1 MKDAL
6 DHLTGRAVVTT
17 AHSTGGDAAL
27 QHGSTTIDVRRLL
40 GLITRLVLFSALSWH
55 LYSIR
60 FVPFRNLPFDDAET
74 EAAVRAIN
82 AGHPFELLDIG
93 PDGKPQGLR
102 KMSDAPLDRGM
113 QVVMALGAAAGR
125 RIFGSS
131 FQLTASHG
139 REMFLVLFVIT
150 TMAVV
155 APPVPLLV
163 AVGGALSIRALFEWG
178 PFGLGPA
185 QHWGVA
191 YAVVTTSIYLAT
203 VLKPWTVSRRLG
215 LLLLAMLAAFAQVLR
230 QESVGVAYLAGL
242 SLMISGALCVLVQ
255 RRASGRADATWDL
268 RVVALRAIVGGLM
281 LAAINGSVRPLERWV
296 ISSALGT
303 PFTETRPAEHGVG
316 GPLYL
321 GLGYVSNPFNIG
333 WRDPIATLH
342 ATLAVLPRAYPGDAA
357 SQEILR
363 DEFLRIVKM
372 EPWLLLRNI
381 AAKAVRVHLL
391 ASRQI
396 ATESDI
402 ALWQLPG
409 QARFYRAAPWVLL
422 ISLLVLIWRG
432 TPEGVVFW
440 VASLALVIG
449 GSAGALLVFPDYL
462 GGTQGVSVAMVLVV
476 SAAIAES
483 TAQAW
488 RDSADGQ
495 PIVARQLVAAHALV
509 WCACLALALAGVGI
523 QAWRYRELR
532 ETTARRDPLDVI
544 KEQEF
549 RYAYLFNDM
558 SVGQQGRLLARLHES
573 TDPHVARLVGE
584 RHGDSSLFRPEVLVR
599 TDSQLHLIAWM
610 GNSFQPPV
618 PRLYQGSTHALV
630 LICGECPVT
639 ATLNDFPFDW
649 MMINDLEWR
658 GRYRMVSLPL
668 SPRLKAA
675 RHVQVVG
682 ERVVRLDSSMMT
694 GLIPQLIASAQLV
707 FSER

>member
-1 MKDAL
+1 MNAR
-6 DHLTGRAVVTT
+6 DHLTERAILTT
-17 AHSTGGDAAL
+17 AGSTGGDAAL
-27 QHGSTTIDVRRLL
+27 HDGSSIDVWRLL
-40 GLITRLVLFSALSWH
+40 ALMTRLVVFSAVVWNI
-55 LYSIR
+55 YSVR
-60 FVPFRNLPFDDAET
+60 FLPTRNQPFDDADT

-93 PDGKPQGLR
+93 ADGKPQGLR
-102 KMSDAPLDRGM
+102 KMSDAPIDRGM
-113 QVVMALGAAAGR
+113 QVVMAVGAAAGR

-131 FQLTASHG
+131 FQLKASHG
-139 REMFLVLFVIT
+139 REMFLALFVLT
-150 TMAVV
+150 AAAVL
-155 APPVPLLV
+155 APTVPLLV
-163 AVGGALSIRALFEWG
+163 AVAGAVSISVLFEWG
-178 PFGLGPA
+178 PFALGPA

-191 YAVVTTSIYLAT
+191 YSVVITSIYLAT
-203 VLKPWTVSRRLG
+203 VLKPWTVPRRVG
-215 LLLLAMLAAFAQVLR
+215 VLLLAGLAAFAQVLR
-230 QESVGVAYLAGL
+230 QESVSVAYLGGL
-242 SLMISGALCVLVQ
+242 SLIISGALCMLV
-255 RRASGRADATWDL
+255 RRRVSGRADAMLDL
-268 RVVALRAIVGGLM
+268 RVVARRALVGGLV
-281 LAAINGSVRPLERWV
+281 LVAINGSVRPLQRWCIATV
-296 ISSALGT
+296 LGT

-316 GPLYL
+316 APLYL
-321 GLGYVSNPFNIG
+321 GLGYVSNPLNIG
-333 WRDPIATLH
+333 WRDPIAVLH
-342 ATLAVLPRAYPGDAA
+342 ARLATLPREYPGDAA
-357 SQEILR
+357 AQEILR
-363 DEFLRIVKM
+363 NEFLRIVAM
-372 EPWLLLRNI
+372 EPWLLVRNI
-381 AAKAVRVHLL
+381 AAKAVRVHRL

-402 ALWQLPG
+402 AVWQLPP
-409 QARFYRAAPWVLL
+409 QARFYRAAPWVIL
-422 ISLLVLIWRG
+422 IALLVLIWRG

-462 GGTQGVSVAMVLVV
+462 GGTQGVSVAIVLVV

-483 TAQAW
+483 SAPAW
-488 RDSADGQ
+488 RNAADGRH
-495 PIVARQLVAAHALV
+495 VAARQLLGAHAAVTGL
-509 WCACLALALAGVGI
+509 CLALALAVVGI
-523 QAWRYRELR
+523 QALRYRALR

-573 TDPHVARLVGE
+573 TDPQVARLVGE

>member
-113 QVVMALGAAAGR
+113 QVVMAIGAAAGR

-150 TMAVV
+150 TVAVV

-163 AVGGALSIRALFEWG
+163 AVGGALSIRSLFEWG

-203 VLKPWTVSRRLG
+203 VLRRWTGPRRLG
-215 LLLLAMLAAFAQVLR
+215 LLLLAVLAAFAQVLR

-242 SLMISGALCVLVQ
+242 SLMISGALCVLVG
-255 RRASGRADATWDL
+255 RRASAPADAALDL
-268 RVVALRAIVGGLM
+268 RVVARRAVVGGL
-281 LAAINGSVRPLERWV
+281 LLVAINGSVRPLQRWF

-316 GPLYL
+316 APLYL

-333 WRDPIATLH
+333 WRDPIAILH
-342 ATLAVLPRAYPGDAA
+342 ARLATLPQAYPGDAA
-357 SQEILR
+357 AQEILR
-363 DEFLRIVKM
+363 NEFLRIVTM
-372 EPWLLLRNI
+372 EPWLLVRNI

-396 ATESDI
+396 PTESDI

-409 QARFYRAAPWVLL
+409 QARFYRAAPWVIL
-422 ISLLVLIWRG
+422 ISLLVLMWRG

-449 GSAGALLVFPDYL
+449 GSAGALLAFPEYL
-462 GGTQGVSVAMVLVV
+462 GGTQGVSVVMVLVV
-476 SAAIAES
+476 STAIAES
-483 TAQAW
+483 TARAW
-488 RDSADGQ
+488 RNAGDGRHLA
-495 PIVARQLVAAHALV
+495 ARQLLGAHALIAGL
-509 WCACLALALAGVGI
+509 CLTLALALVGI
-523 QAWRYRELR
+523 QALRYRALR
-532 ETTARRDPLDVI
+532 ETTAQSDPLAAI
-544 KEQEF
+544 KDREF
-549 RYAYLFNDM
+549 RYAYVFNDL
-558 SVGQQGRLLARLHES
+558 SVGQQGRLVARLHDS
-573 TDPHVARLVGE
+573 TDASVAHLVDD
-584 RHGDSSLFRPEVLVR
+584 RHGDSSLFRPELIVR

-610 GNSFQPPV
+610 GRSFHPPV
-618 PRLYQGSTHALV
+618 PRLYQGTTHALV
-630 LICGECPVT
+630 LICGDCPSG

-658 GRYRMVSLPL
+658 DRYRMVSLPV

-675 RHVQVVG
+675 RYFQVVG
-682 ERVVRLDSSMMT
+682 ERVARLDPSLMT
-694 GLIPQLIASAQLV
+694 GLIPELIGSARV
-707 FSER
+707 GF